1 LYYFFIAIRDTSKRI
16 KMAQAQNFTPE
27 SKNNNWSDEKI
38 EHNHPSFDQH
48 QQPKQQDE
56 KPQPPRIE
64 DHFLDQAKT
73 FYYRYKNV
81 ITGVNN
87 RRDLQQLFED
97 TFHSWAPRD
106 QQQPNFSKV
115 LYALANGMKKVRV
128 IDGGKSL
135 LWRNERPEQQ
145 HHEHD
150 ARDRDFDD
158 DRRRYFDVDHRRP
171 DHHRPDHRHERPYYR
186 DERSERPDHRRH
198 DDRRQERHD
207 DRRQERHDDRHERRH
222 EETNLAEIVSNQQK
236 MIDALMSKVM

>member
-1 LYYFFIAIRDTSKRI
+1 
-16 KMAQAQNFTPE
+16 MAQAQNFTPE
-27 SKNNNWSDEKI
+27 SKNNWGDEKI

-56 KPQPPRIE
+56 KPQPQPPRIE

-106 QQQPNFSKV
+106 QQHPNFSKV

-128 IDGGKSL
+128 IDGGRSL

-145 HHEHD
+145 HHEHE
-150 ARDRDFDD
+150 RDRDFDD
-158 DRRRYFDVDHRRP
+158 DRRRHHFDVDH
-171 DHHRPDHRHERPYYR
+171 HHRRPDHRHEQRHDYR
-186 DERSERPDHRRH
+186 DERPDHRRNERH
-198 DDRRQERHD
+198 DDRRQDRHD